1 MASTLILTGGSATQR
16 TLKETITQIGHGF
29 LTGQVVRYDTVL
41 SKYVLAQADTTANA
55 EVVGV
60 ISETPDN
67 DTFEVIYS
75 GYIDLPASFAGVSY
89 PVLFLSAET
98 AGGLTF
104 SPPSYVGGVVKP
116 VVTRNTSGQGH
127 IVTNYLGTQIG
138 GSSTVAIEEIQPVGT
153 IIPFAGNAIPNTW
166 LSCDGA
172 SYSKI
177 TYGELYD
184 KLLFTSGDRA
194 PMYGHVA
201 TLTTNTNIFS
211 VNDGVRI
218 GGTDDSPGILGK
230 VITVT
235 GTPNQTIVV
244 QVQPRYNSTTK
255 RFEFPNKV
263 FSTGPANKI
272 GNSNSF
278 SITAVSVTHF
288 NTPDLRGRFPIG
300 VNSTTIAESET
311 DTGFS
316 STISAGYTLGVFGG
330 QEGVPV
336 DTQMATGSSGKH
348 VNTSGSGTGTV
359 PNLPPFLAIQYIIKA
374 RPYAKAAILEGID
387 FPYDKLLVR
396 DLRTRN
402 YGGQNFPLEV
412 YMNQSGDSGAGTLVL
427 SCTEKQA
434 DSSTTPNVVI
444 GATTGNNNG
453 KKLVVC
459 SNTANEQPLRLANGN
474 GTLDIGALN
483 SSFCHF
489 SLSSTSS
496 NNRGFFFNKSIT
508 ADGVFSAYSNNNL
521 QLCTNNGD
529 NTRIFASHSTGY
541 VAIGNTSPEERLHVT
556 GNILAT
562 GDVTAFSDARL
573 KTDVVRIDNPLERVK
588 GIEGVLYTDTE
599 GKRKTGVIAQQVQA
613 VLPEAV
619 HGNESG
625 YLSVAYGNM
634 VGLLVECVKAQ
645 QQQIDELV
653 RKIDTKGE

>member
-16 TLKETITQIGHGF
+16 TLKETITQTAHGF
-29 LTGQVVRYDTVL
+29 SPGQAVRYNPVL
-41 SKYVLAQADTTANA
+41 SKYVLAQADTAANA

-60 ISETPDN
+60 VAEAVDN
-67 DTFEVIYS
+67 DTFEVVYS
-75 GYIDLPASFAGVSY
+75 GYIDLPVSFAGVSY
-89 PVLFLSAET
+89 PVLFLSADT

-116 VVTRNTSGQGH
+116 VVTRNTNGQGH

-153 IIPFAGNAIPNTW
+153 IMPFAGNAIPNTW

-172 SYSKI
+172 SYSTS

-184 KLLFTSGDRA
+184 KLLFTAGDRA
-194 PMYGHVA
+194 PMYGHVV
-201 TLTTNTNIFS
+201 TLATNTNIFA
-211 VNDGVRI
+211 VNDSVRV
-218 GGTDDSPGILGK
+218 GGSDSAPALLGK
-230 VITVT
+230 VIAVT
-235 GTPNQTIVV
+235 GTTNQTVTV
-244 QVQPRYNSTTK
+244 QVQPLYNTTTK
-255 RFEFPNKV
+255 RFEYPNKV
-263 FSTGPANKI
+263 FVPGPANKI
-272 GNSNSF
+272 TIPNAF

-300 VNSTTIAESET
+300 VNSTTIADSET
-311 DTGFS
+311 DTAFS

-336 DTQMATGSSGKH
+336 DTQLAAAGTSAKY
-348 VNTSGSGTGTV
+348 VNTSASATGTI
-359 PNLPPFLAIQYIIKA
+359 PNLPPFLATQYIIKA
-374 RPYAKAAILEGID
+374 RPYARAAVLEGID

-412 YMNQSGDSGAGTLVL
+412 YMNQSGDSGVGTLVL
-427 SCTEKQA
+427 KCTEKQA

-453 KKLVVC
+453 KKLVVW
-459 SNTANEQPLRLANGN
+459 SSGAETPLRLANPN
-474 GTLDIGALN
+474 GTLDIGPLN
-483 SSFCHF
+483 TSFCHF
-489 SLSSTSS
+489 SLSGMPGGNGFYFSST
-496 NNRGFFFNKSIT
+496 IT
-508 ADGVFSAYSNNNL
+508 TDGKFSAYSTDDL
-521 QLCTNNGD
+521 ELCTGNGA
-529 NTRIFASHSTGY
+529 NTRIFASASTGN
-541 VAIGNTSPEERLHVT
+541 VAIGNVAPTERLHVT
-556 GNILAT
+556 GNILAS

-573 KTDVVRIDNPLERVK
+573 KTDVVRIDSPLERVK

-599 GKRKTGVIAQQVQA
+599 GNRKTGVIAQQVQA

-645 QQQIDELV
+645 QAQIDELV
-653 RKIDTKGE
+653 RKLEQKGE

>member
-16 TLKETITQIGHGF
+16 TLKETITQISHGF
-29 LTGQVVRYDTVL
+29 LPGQVVRYNTVL
-41 SKYVLAQADTTANA
+41 SKYVLAQADNTANA

-60 ISETPDN
+60 IAETPDN

-75 GYIDLPASFAGVSY
+75 GYIDLPTSFAGVSY
-89 PVLFLSAET
+89 PVLFLSADT

-116 VVTRNTSGQGH
+116 VVTRNSNGQGH

-153 IIPFAGNAIPNTW
+153 IMPFAGNVIPNTW

-172 SYSKI
+172 SYSTS

-184 KLLFTSGDRA
+184 KLLFTGGDRA
-194 PMYGHVA
+194 PMYGHVV

-211 VNDGVRI
+211 VGDSVRS
-218 GGTDDSPGILGK
+218 GGSDTAPAILGK

-235 GTPNQTIVV
+235 GTPNQTLVV
-244 QVQPRYNSTTK
+244 QVQPLYNSTTK

-263 FSTGPANKI
+263 FLPGPANKI
-272 GNSNSF
+272 GNTTSF
-278 SITAVSVTHF
+278 SITAVSITHF
-288 NTPDLRGRFPIG
+288 NSPDLRGRFPIG
-300 VNSTTIAESET
+300 VNSTTIADSES

-316 STISAGYTLGVFGG
+316 SIISAGYTLGVFGG
-330 QEGVPV
+330 QESVPAPVTGVAAGSV
-336 DTQMATGSSGKH
+336 NVVAQFTSNLMA
-348 VNTSGSGTGTV
+348 NM
-359 PNLPPFLAIQYIIKA
+359 PPFLATQYIIKA
-374 RPYAKAAILEGID
+374 RPYAKAALLDGID

-402 YGGQNFPLEV
+402 YGGQNFPLEL
-412 YMNQSGDSGAGTLVL
+412 YMNQSGDSGVGTLVL
-427 SCTEKQA
+427 KCTEKQA

-453 KKLVVC
+453 KKLVVW
-459 SNTANEQPLRLANGN
+459 SNSSGSAADTPLRLANGN
-474 GTLDIGALN
+474 GILDIGSIN
-483 SSFCHF
+483 TSYCHF
-489 SLSSTSS
+489 MLSGMPNS
-496 NNRGFFFNKSIT
+496 NGFYFNNTIT
-508 ADGVFSAYSNNNL
+508 TDGVFSAYGTDDL
-521 QLCTNNGD
+521 QLCTNSGGS
-529 NTRIFASHSTGY
+529 TRIFASASTGN
-541 VAIGNTSPEERLHVT
+541 VAIGNVAPTERLHVT
-556 GNILAT
+556 GNILAS

-573 KTDVVRIDNPLERVK
+573 KTDVVRIDKPLERVK

-613 VLPEAV
+613 VLPEVV

-653 RKIDTKGE
+653 RKIDTKGK